1 MTSLPTELFLNIV
14 SHFTMA
20 QFLRFRGVCRLFH
33 QTFDGSERII
43 VWQLLR
49 TPEFWL
55 AGRIFGNTGP
65 EMESYKHLFG
75 LKRRC
80 SIVDTLAKFLSEYS
94 LEEHGEDGQL
104 VETEIRSPLLL
115 LTHYLEHHR
124 LSLKAFVSNP
134 NNEPFLGVPNEEIEV
149 LTLAKYNHE
158 AAYLLCG
165 LHKWLIRLL
174 VKRLDGRA
182 LTKLDKAHAL
192 DVGYAE
198 LLVLGG
204 IEAIRDSILPDTIA
218 GRYDKVEA
226 HMERACSDSR
236 VNDTGY
242 VSLQELPARTVDLAL
257 VLEPIMPPL
266 NHQTAVSMC
275 GILPKDYNILERL
288 IIRLPDKPSSLWQV
302 DTRDAVSDFELEVGP
317 DNRSSDSERSPMDDV
332 DSDVWLNKMILLNN
346 TRLTR
351 VL

>member
-1 MTSLPTELFLNIV
+1 MDNSLR
-14 SHFTMA
+14 
-20 QFLRFRGVCRLFH
+20 QRF
-33 QTFDGSERII
+33 D
-43 VWQLLR
+43 
-49 TPEFWL
+49 
-55 AGRIFGNTGP
+55 
-65 EMESYKHLFG
+65 
-75 LKRRC
+75 
-80 SIVDTLAKFLSEYS
+80 
-94 LEEHGEDGQL
+94 
-104 VETEIRSPLLL
+104 L

-174 VKRLDGRA
+174 VKRLDEKA

-192 DVGYAE
+192 DEGYAE

-218 GRYDKVEA
+218 RRYEKVEA
-226 HMERACSDSR
+226 HMERGCSDSR
-236 VNDTGY
+236 VNATGY
-242 VSLQELPARTVDLAL
+242 VSLQEIPARTVDLAL

-266 NHQTAVSMC
+266 NHQIAVSMC
-275 GILPKDYNILERL
+275 GILPNDYNILEKL

-302 DTRDAVSDFELEVGP
+302 DTRGAVSDFELEVGP
-317 DNRSSDSERSPMDDV
+317 DNRSADSERSPMDDV
-332 DSDVWLNKMILLNN
+332 DSNVWLNKMILLNN

-351 VL
+351 AL

>member
-1 MTSLPTELFLNIV
+1 
-14 SHFTMA
+14 
-20 QFLRFRGVCRLFH
+20 
-33 QTFDGSERII
+33 
-43 VWQLLR
+43 
-49 TPEFWL
+49 
-55 AGRIFGNTGP
+55 
-65 EMESYKHLFG
+65 MESYKHLFG

-80 SIVDTLAKFLSEYS
+80 SIVDTLANFLSEYS

-104 VETEIRSPLLL
+104 VETEIRSPLLV

-124 LSLKAFVSNP
+124 SSLKAFVSNLK
-134 NNEPFLGVPNEEIEV
+134 NEPFLGVPNEEIEV
-149 LTLAKYNHE
+149 LTLAKHNHE

-174 VKRLDGRA
+174 IKRLDGKA
-182 LTKLDKAHAL
+182 LTRLDKAHAL
-192 DVGYAE
+192 DVEYAE

-204 IEAIRDSILPDTIA
+204 IEAIRDSILPDTTA

-242 VSLQELPARTVDLAL
+242 VSLQELPGKTVDLAL
-257 VLEPIMPPL
+257 VLEPITPPL

-275 GILPKDYNILERL
+275 GILPKDYNNLDKL
-288 IIRLPDKPSSLWQV
+288 IIRLPDEP
-302 DTRDAVSDFELEVGP
+302 VSDFELEVGP
-317 DNRSSDSERSPMDDV
+317 DNRSADSERCPMDDI
-332 DSDVWLNKMILLNN
+332 DSDVWLNEMILLNN